1 MSKRLLIV
9 DGDLVAY
16 RHAAAAESRTI
27 IAKHLDSGREKEFK
41 TRTELKKFLKD
52 KGMEFKTEDYA
63 ITDLQHPLDISFALS
78 TVDQAIAK
86 LQEVTWCDDVE
97 IYIGSGKTF
106 RHALALPTPYKDN
119 RTDNIKPVHLAAV
132 RSHLRRK
139 YKAKVVDNGLEV
151 DDVVT
156 IRAYECLQNAQEA
169 VLASVDKDSYQCQGI
184 ALYNWTDDD
193 PHIHSIPSVGH
204 LRKVKKTT
212 TTTIKG
218 DGLMF
223 LALQVLSGDKAD
235 TYLPYEL
242 SKVKYG
248 PTKAMKVLEV
258 CKTEQEILRVIISEF
273 KMLYPEPFSY
283 TDCHGVLHEEADW
296 FDMLQLFWS
305 CAYMKRSWDDPSS
318 FVQFAAERGVYV

>member
-119 RTDNIKPVHLAAV
+119 RADNIRPVHLAAV

-184 ALYNWTDDD
+184 ALYNWLAAD
-193 PHIHSIPSVGH
+193 PKIELIPDVGH
-204 LRKVKKTT
+204 LRKDKDTV
-212 TTTIKG
+212 KG

-223 LALQVLSGDKAD
+223 LAFQVLAGDAAD
-235 TYLPYEL
+235 CYKGYEL

-248 PTKAMKVLEV
+248 PTKAMNALKD
-258 CKTEQEILRVIISEF
+258 CTTEQEILKVVISEF
-273 KMLYPEPFSY
+273 KRLYPETFEY
-283 TDCHGVLHEEADW
+283 TDCHSVKHDEADW
-296 FDMLQLFWS
+296 FDMLNLYWQ

-318 FVQFAAERGVYV
+318 FMNYAMQRGVNPYE

>member
-119 RTDNIKPVHLAAV
+119 RTDNIRPVHLAAV

-184 ALYNWTDDD
+184 ALYNWLAAD
-193 PHIHSIPSVGH
+193 PKIELIPDVGH
-204 LRKVKKTT
+204 LRKDKDTV
-212 TTTIKG
+212 KG

-223 LALQVLSGDKAD
+223 LAFQVLAGDTAD
-235 TYLPYEL
+235 CYKGYEL

-248 PTKAMKVLEV
+248 PTKAMNALKD
-258 CKTEQEILRVIISEF
+258 CTTEQEILKAVISEF
-273 KMLYPEPFSY
+273 KRLYPEVFEY
-283 TDCHGVLHEEADW
+283 TDCHAVKHDEADW
-296 FDMLQLFWS
+296 FDMLNLYWQ

-318 FVQFAAERGVYV
+318 FMNYAMQRGVNPYE

>member
-52 KGMEFKTEDYA
+52 KDMEFKTEDYE

-119 RTDNIKPVHLAAV
+119 RTDNIRPVHLAAV
-132 RSHLRRK
+132 RNHLRRK

-169 VLASVDKDSYQCQGI
+169 VLASVDKDSYQCQGV
-184 ALYNWTDDD
+184 ALYNWLAAD
-193 PHIHSIPSVGH
+193 PKIELIPDVGH
-204 LRKVKKTT
+204 LRKDKDTV
-212 TTTIKG
+212 KG

-223 LALQVLSGDKAD
+223 LAFQVLAGDAAD
-235 TYLPYEL
+235 CYKGYEL

-248 PTKAMKVLEV
+248 PTKAMNALKD
-258 CKTEQEILRVIISEF
+258 CTTEQEILKIVISEF
-273 KMLYPEPFSY
+273 KRLYPEAFEY
-283 TDCHGVLHEEADW
+283 TDCHAVKHDEADW
-296 FDMLQLFWS
+296 FDMLNLYWQ

-318 FVQFAAERGVYV
+318 FMNYAMQRGVNPYE

>member
-1 MSKRLLIV
+1 MIKRLLIV

-52 KGMEFKTEDYA
+52 KGMEFKTEDYS

-119 RTDNIKPVHLAAV
+119 RTDNIRPVHLAAV

-184 ALYNWTDDD
+184 ALYNWLAAD
-193 PHIHSIPSVGH
+193 PKIELIPDVGH
-204 LRKVKKTT
+204 LRKDKD
-212 TTTIKG
+212 TIKG

-223 LALQVLSGDKAD
+223 LAFQVLAGDTAD
-235 TYLPYEL
+235 CYKGYEL

-248 PTKAMKVLEV
+248 PTKAMNALKD
-258 CKTEQEILRVIISEF
+258 CTTEQEILKVVISEF
-273 KMLYPEPFSY
+273 KRMYPEAFEY
-283 TDCHGVLHEEADW
+283 TDCHAVKHDEADW
-296 FDMLQLFWS
+296 FDMLNLYWQ

-318 FVQFAAERGVYV
+318 FMNYAMQRGVNPYE

>member
-119 RTDNIKPVHLAAV
+119 RTDNIRPVHLAAV

-184 ALYNWTDDD
+184 ALYNWLAAD
-193 PHIHSIPSVGH
+193 PKIELIPNVGH
-204 LRKVKKTT
+204 LRKDKD
-212 TTTIKG
+212 TIKG

-223 LALQVLSGDKAD
+223 LAFQVLAGDTAD
-235 TYLPYEL
+235 CYKGYEL

-248 PTKAMKVLEV
+248 PTKAMNALKD
-258 CKTEQEILRVIISEF
+258 CTTEQEILKVVISEF
-273 KMLYPEPFSY
+273 KRLYPETFEY
-283 TDCHGVLHEEADW
+283 TDCHAVKHDEADW
-296 FDMLQLFWS
+296 FDMLNLYWQ
-305 CAYMKRSWDDPSS
+305 CGYMKRSWDDPSS
-318 FVQFAAERGVYV
+318 FMNYAMQRGVNPYE